1 MCACACVWTV
11 VCNSLNTEL
20 EREKVIRVEAENKQ
34 KELQATE
41 AQQRQKIS
49 DLERQIHDLEAA
61 KVSRL

>member
-1 MCACACVWTV
+1 